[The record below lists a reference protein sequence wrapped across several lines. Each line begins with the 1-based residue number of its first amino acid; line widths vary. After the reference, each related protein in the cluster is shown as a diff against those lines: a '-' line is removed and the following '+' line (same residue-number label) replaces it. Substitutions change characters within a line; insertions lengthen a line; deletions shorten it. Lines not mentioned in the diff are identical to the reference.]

1 MPQLMD
7 GENYHSGGFL
17 PAHRNF
23 LLLSFVNFGQS
34 QCGLQGQL
42 NDV

>member
-1 MPQLMD
+1 MQQLMD
-7 GENYHSGGFL
+7 GENYHSVGFL

-23 LLLSFVNFGQS
+23 LLLPFVNFGQS
-34 QCGLQGQL
+34 QHGLLGQL